1 MQDEDIK
8 KLNDLYF
15 KKYKLMLYL
24 KKIKKNNKVQ
34 EVLDDFLT
42 NYIPLNEFF

>member
-1 MQDEDIK
+1 MEDEDIK

-15 KKYKLMLYL
+15 KKYKLMLHL
-24 KKIKKNNKVQ
+24 KKIKKINKVQ

>member
-1 MQDEDIK
+1 MEEIDVK

-24 KKIKKNNKVQ
+24 KKIKKINKVE
-34 EVLDDFLT
+34 EVFNEFLIS
-42 NYIPLNEFF
+42 YIPLN

>member
-15 KKYKLMLYL
+15 KKYKLMLHL
-24 KKIKKNNKVQ
+24 KKIKKINKVQ
-34 EVLDDFLT
+34 EVLEDFLT
-42 NYIPLNEFF
+42 NYIPLNN